1 MGKKS
6 TFTGYLRAR
15 GNSSNS
21 TRTGPTPA
29 VLRMTL
35 AVTIDPAA
43 TVGTATGKFLPA
55 GAVILHATIMSA
67 HAGGTAP
74 LTDVG
79 LTGDTDSIIDGAV
92 ATSDLE
98 FDVVTGATSGVAF
111 GVATTAD
118 LEVVAGTGGGT
129 PGTGTA
135 VIYITYSVTD
145 DGALAT

>member
-29 VLRMTL
+29 VVPVVL

-43 TVGTATGKFLPA
+43 TVGTATGKYLPS
-55 GAVILHATIMSA
+55 GSIIISATIVSA
-67 HAGGTAP
+67 HTGGTAP

-79 LTGDTDSIIDGAV
+79 LIGDTDSIVNGAV
-92 ATSDLE
+92 ATSNLT
-98 FDVVTGATSGVAF
+98 FDIATGATSGVQF

-118 LEVVAGTGGGT
+118 LEVVGGTGGGT

-135 VIYITYSVTD
+135 VIYITYTVTD